1 MGEHLSG
8 VCRGNQNIQRG
19 KWGPRG
25 SAIGR
30 EHPVTILKAEEA
42 AESVCRVPDSLKW
55 NSAFQGSEASLGHM
69 RGH

>member
-8 VCRGNQNIQRG
+8 GCRGNQNIQWG
-19 KWGPRG
+19 KCGPRG

-30 EHPVTILKAEEA
+30 EHPATILKAEEA
-42 AESVCRVPDSLKW
+42 AESVCWAPDSLKW
-55 NSAFQGSEASLGHM
+55 NSAFQGSEASLDHM

>member
-1 MGEHLSG
+1 MDEHLSG

-30 EHPVTILKAEEA
+30 EHPATILKAEEA
-42 AESVCRVPDSLKW
+42 AESVCRVPDFLYVY
-55 NSAFQGSEASLGHM
+55 
-69 RGH
+69 